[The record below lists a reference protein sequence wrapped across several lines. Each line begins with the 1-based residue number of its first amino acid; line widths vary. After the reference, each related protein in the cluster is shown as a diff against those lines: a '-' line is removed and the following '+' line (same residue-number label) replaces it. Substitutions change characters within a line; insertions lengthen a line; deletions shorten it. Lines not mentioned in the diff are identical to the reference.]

1 MSSSRLRKIALRW
14 TPRLVSLSVL
24 LAIFCS
30 MAPLAVGQQS
40 VKDLSEPFPCQ
51 HRACGCRSAA
61 QCWKRCCCFSN
72 AQKVAWARAHKVEPP
87 QYVVASLEREQSP
100 AKCDSTGCCHLS
112 STTSSTDTSSG
123 ATPVDQVAS
132 PADTIYVIAL
142 LAHQCAGHN
151 WYWNA
156 LPWSI
161 LPAAEITQR
170 SPQSDNAK
178 VDLSSEKLSTYSQ
191 QPPVP
196 PPR

>member
-1 MSSSRLRKIALRW
+1 MSSSRLRKIVLRW
-14 TPRLVSLSVL
+14 APRLVSLSVL
-24 LAIFCS
+24 LGIFCS

-51 HRACGCRSAA
+51 HRACGCRSAD

-72 AQKVAWARAHKVEPP
+72 AQKVAWARANRVKPP
-87 QYVVASLEREQSP
+87 EYVIASLEREQSA
-100 AKCDSTGCCHLS
+100 AKCDSTGCCHQPSVDKS
-112 STTSSTDTSSG
+112 ST
-123 ATPVDQVAS
+123 ATPVEQAAS
-132 PADTIYVIAL
+132 PEDTIYVIAL
-142 LAHQCAGHN
+142 LAHQCQGHH

-161 LPAAEITQR
+161 LPVVEMTDR
-170 SPQSDNAK
+170 SPQSDNTK
-178 VDLSSEKLSTYSQ
+178 LDLSSEKLSTFSQ